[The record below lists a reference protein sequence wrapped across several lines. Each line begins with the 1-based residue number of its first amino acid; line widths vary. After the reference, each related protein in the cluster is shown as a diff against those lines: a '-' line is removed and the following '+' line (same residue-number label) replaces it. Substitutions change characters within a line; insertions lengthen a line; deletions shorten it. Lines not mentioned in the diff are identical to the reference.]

1 VGHGGEESQV
11 EKCIGIVLD
20 AQEIVKGQIWR
31 ITFHSSSGT
40 RFFHVIEATCEV
52 VGEATQGS
60 QFTGTESPSINLRAD
75 WSAYIANFL
84 ENTSVRSRPDAIQ
97 SPSNLL
103 DHLQWTN
110 HEEYTQGISQLW
122 LTRVKNE
129 GNLGIAKLTCA
140 QRYVLACVVG
150 NRHFSPCFHRVHSD
164 AILTASA
171 GPGCPLTVCFKN
183 SMAYLMACSL
193 QRSTS
198 ITESICFYLRK
209 R

>member
-1 VGHGGEESQV
+1 LTKLFFLISLGHGSEESRAG
-11 EKCIGIVLD
+11 KCTGIVLD
-20 AQEIVKGQIWR
+20 SQEIVKGQIWR

-52 VGEATQGS
+52 VGEATQES
-60 QFTGTESPSINLRAD
+60 QITGTESPSTNLRAD

-84 ENTSVRSRPDAIQ
+84 ENTSVRSRPDVIQ

-110 HEEYTQGISQLW
+110 HEEYTRGISQLW

-129 GNLGIAKLTCA
+129 GNLGMSKLTCA

-150 NRHFSPCFHRVHSD
+150 NRHLSPRFH
-164 AILTASA
+164 
-171 GPGCPLTVCFKN
+171 
-183 SMAYLMACSL
+183 
-193 QRSTS
+193 
-198 ITESICFYLRK
+198 
-209 R
+209 